1 MGGTVEWS
9 MVKADARDAM
19 AARQDVRSFLAL
31 QADDLSDLD
40 AVETILGELVAN
52 VIRHAAGPIGI
63 HVAWEGDGAV
73 AVVADRGPGIPV
85 VRALPDAD
93 ATCGRGLMIVN
104 ALARRVEI
112 SARGGVGSRVIV
124 DLPVHRPLPGPGHPA
139 VLEPTRLQTR
149 PAPASRTRARY

>member
-1 MGGTVEWS
+1 
-9 MVKADARDAM
+9 MVKADARDAL
-19 AARQDVRSFLAL
+19 AARHDVRCFLAL

-40 AVETILGELVAN
+40 AVETIVGELVAN

-85 VRALPDAD
+85 VRALPDTN

-104 ALARRVEI
+104 ALAKRVEI

-124 DLPVHRPLPGPGHPA
+124 DLPVHRPLPAAAGAPVP
-139 VLEPTRLQTR
+139 EPTRLQQRRR
-149 PAPASRTRARY
+149 PSVPPSPPTHRIRY